1 MTLRRV
7 DNESGIA
14 LAVAVFAMVIM
25 GAMVS
30 GAFLIGMQEQRV
42 GRNSVQAQQAFM
54 AAEGGAGEYVAN
66 WDSIVNRLAIGDSA
80 TFSGWLTDNVGWYRG
95 SVLRING
102 SLFLV
107 RSEGFSRDS
116 LARQQVGA
124 LVRTESLEMNVVAA
138 IVAPGR
144 LKKVTPLCV
153 NSGFDMCGGPDNVA
167 GLQVP
172 NGGLQYAA
180 GGDPTDV
187 FEGNPA
193 IDEAGTDPLAIA
205 QNLGIDW
212 EQVLN
217 STAFDYVIVDE
228 TEFPDFSTLPADFY
242 PSILVT
248 GPRIDLFGPP
258 GSLDHSGR
266 GILVIPEQMWTHGA
280 WQWDGVVLVGNFF
293 NTNGRMDIDGTIVAG
308 LNILTGTPP
317 ASITPSTLGAG
328 LVSGPW
334 AGPPTVEFD
343 SCALQ
348 NTLDQF
354 SLGANRLQE
363 RYWVDMN

>member
-124 LVRTESLEMNVVAA
+124 LVRTVTLGINVPAA
-138 IVAPGR
+138 IAAPGGFR
-144 LKKVTPLCV
+144 KLGPNGMST
-153 NSGFDMCGGPDNVA
+153 GFDACGGGPVA

-172 NGGLQYAA
+172 DGGLDYPP
-180 GGDPTDV
+180 GPPSEV
-187 FEGNPA
+187 FDGVPVV
-193 IDEAGTDPLAIA
+193 DYAGTDQLAIV
-205 QNLGIDW
+205 QSLGIDW
-212 EQVLN
+212 EAVQN
-217 STAFDYVIVDE
+217 SNSFDYVIFDE
-228 TEFPDFSTLPADFY
+228 NSFPDFSTLPADFY

-248 GPRIDLFGPP
+248 GPRLRVRGTQQN
-258 GSLDHSGR
+258 GR
-266 GILVIPEQMWTHGA
+266 GILVVSQELWINQDWV
-280 WQWDGVVLVGNFF
+280 WDGVILVGDFF
-293 NTNGRMDIDGTIVAG
+293 QSNGKMTISGTIVTG
-308 LNILTGTPP
+308 LDMLTGTPP
-317 ASITPSTLGAG
+317 ADIRRSAI
-328 LVSGPW
+328 GP
-334 AGPPTVEFD
+334 GVISVEFNSCEIQNTVE
-343 SCALQ
+343 A
-348 NTLDQF
+348 F
-354 SLGANRLQE
+354 SLGVNRLQE
-363 RYWVDMN
+363 RYWVDLN